1 MANNNGRRCGRRNY
15 FGCLERVNG
24 RWENYPYYNGCCP
37 DANGACGDP
46 RDEDREDCGCGRERR
61 RACRQCGIFT
71 ATLPMAMAANGV
83 VPLVGGAC
91 MGLNND
97 FPVSCGLI
105 TLQDE
110 GTYLAT
116 YSVRMPEG
124 ADVKSTI
131 SLTVNDASQASAVT
145 MVGGAAPNSFTAQA
159 IFDVHD
165 RATVALRSSEAINIP
180 ETCPQPMFT
189 LTLVKLT

>member
-15 FGCLERVNG
+15 YGCLERVNG

-37 DANGACGDP
+37 DVNGACGDP

-97 FPVSCGLI
+97 FPVSCGIKAALCRYQPVPERGDPPVRSR
-105 TLQDE
+105 LS
-110 GTYLAT
+110 GPNPVLV
-116 YSVRMPEG
+116 SVMP
-124 ADVKSTI
+124 
-131 SLTVNDASQASAVT
+131 
-145 MVGGAAPNSFTAQA
+145 FT
-159 IFDVHD
+159 
-165 RATVALRSSEAINIP
+165 R
-180 ETCPQPMFT
+180 
-189 LTLVKLT
+189 